1 MRGGHSALNKI
12 ISSTITQG
20 DETENNSREEAILGC
35 LVKPQVMM
43 ILEQKL
49 ESPEDTS

>member
-20 DETENNSREEAILGC
+20 DETENNSGEEAILVC
-35 LVKPQVMM
+35 LGKA
-43 ILEQKL
+43 
-49 ESPEDTS
+49 SSDDDTGTKIGIT